1 MKTTYF
7 IGLIATATL
16 LFSACDRVKDTAKNT
31 VNKAGDVAGQA
42 TGELLEGVAGGV
54 DKAFE
59 LKVEL
64 SPALQAAGLKTGK
77 CKVES
82 DTLQNGAVDNVA
94 VVYIIFDKD
103 VAKNVTAKA
112 FDVKGQEMGRSLIKI
127 NGKAGNAGYLHIPFN
142 KETDLDSDSRVTIE

>member
-1 MKTTYF
+1 MKTAYITG
-7 IGLIATATL
+7 ILATL
-16 LFSACDRVKDTAKNT
+16 VLLFNACERVKDTAKNT
-31 VNKAGDVAGQA
+31 VNKAGDVAGQTA
-42 TGELLEGVAGGV
+42 GELLQGAAGGI

-64 SPALQAAGLKTGK
+64 SANLQAAGLKLGK
-77 CKVES
+77 CKVGT

-94 VVYIIFDKD
+94 IVYIIFDKD

-127 NGKAGNAGYLHIPFN
+127 TGKAGNAGYLHIPFN
-142 KETDLDSDSRVTIE
+142 KETNLDSDSRVTIE